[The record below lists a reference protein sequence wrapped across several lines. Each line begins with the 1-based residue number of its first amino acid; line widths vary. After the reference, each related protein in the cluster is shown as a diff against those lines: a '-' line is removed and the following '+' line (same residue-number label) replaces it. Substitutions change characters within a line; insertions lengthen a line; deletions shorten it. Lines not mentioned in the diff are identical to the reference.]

1 MRREGSAKAAPLQE
15 RFRLAEEIELKL
27 AASADVLSAVRSHP
41 AVAAIARGR
50 SRTMHLSTTYFDTP
64 QRDLAAAGVSLRVR
78 EAGGRWL
85 QTVKGGGAVAGG
97 LHRRA
102 EFEWPL
108 TTPRLDR
115 DKLAHTPWRKLFEA
129 KHGYRRVFATEFRRS
144 EQPIAFADG
153 TRAKLCLDVGE
164 IRAGRR
170 RVPVSEIEVELQAG
184 DPSRLFELA
193 SALAADLPV
202 RIEPASKAAR
212 GYALATQAD
221 VEPRRAHDV
230 DLGPD
235 ASVSAALA
243 TLGAE
248 CVSQMEINAA
258 AMAAGGDPEFLHQL
272 RVGWRRLKSLLKIA
286 ALFAAS
292 GSVEPLEAELRW
304 LGGELGPA
312 RDYDVFA
319 LETLPRIAA
328 QFRGEPGLRRLRAR
342 TAARRRKAGK
352 RARDAAASTR
362 VQKLLIALGAFFTAL
377 PRAMPAD
384 LPPLH
389 DWVKPILDA
398 RQHKL
403 RKRAKHA
410 HRLGAQERH
419 RARVAA
425 KKLRYTSEFFTSLFP
440 EKRGEAFVAALSK
453 LQSSL
458 GRLNDFQ
465 VAGRLIDQMAP
476 TQQAD
481 AAMARATGLVHG
493 WLAASTAAELKRLR
507 DVQHAF
513 RKCEPFWGA

>member
-1 MRREGSAKAAPLQE
+1 
-15 RFRLAEEIELKL
+15 LAEEIELKL
-27 AASADVLSAVRSHP
+27 TAPEDVLSAVRSHP

-64 QRDLAAAGVSLRVR
+64 QRDLAAAGVSLRLR
-78 EAGGRWL
+78 QAGGRWL
-85 QTVKGGGAVAGG
+85 QTVKGDGAAAGG

-102 EFEWPL
+102 EFEW
-108 TTPRLDR
+108 TVATPRLDR
-115 DKLAHTPWRKLFEA
+115 EKLAGTPWRKLFEA
-129 KHGYRRVFATEFRRS
+129 KRGYRRVFATEFRRS
-144 EQPIAFADG
+144 EQPITFADG
-153 TRAKLCLDVGE
+153 TRAKLCMDVGE

-170 RVPVSEIEVELQAG
+170 RAPVSEIEVELQAG
-184 DPSRLFELA
+184 DPSRLFELV
-193 SALAADLPV
+193 STLAADLPL

-212 GYALATQAD
+212 GYALATQSSIA
-221 VEPRRAHDV
+221 PRRAHDV
-230 DLGPD
+230 DFAADAGVLG
-235 ASVSAALA
+235 ALA

-248 CVSQMEINAA
+248 CVGQIEINAA
-258 AMAAGGDPEFLHQL
+258 AMAAGSDPEYLHQL
-272 RVGWRRLKSLLKIA
+272 RIGWRRLRSLLKIA
-286 ALFAAS
+286 APFAAA
-292 GSVEPLEAELRW
+292 GSLEPLEAELRW

-342 TAARRRKAGK
+342 TAARRRKAAK
-352 RARDAAASTR
+352 RACDAAASTR

-377 PRAMPAD
+377 PRAGPAD
-384 LPPLH
+384 VPPLR

-403 RKRAKHA
+403 RKRARHA
-410 HRLGAQERH
+410 QRLGAQERH

-425 KKLRYTSEFFTSLFP
+425 KKLRYTAEFFTSLFP
-440 EKRGEAFVAALSK
+440 DKRAQAFVGALSK
-453 LQSSL
+453 LQSAL
-458 GRLNDFQ
+458 GRLNDFE
-465 VAGRLIDQMAP
+465 VAALLLDQIAP

-481 AAMARATGLVHG
+481 AGIAHATGLVRG

-513 RKCEPFWGA
+513 RKCDPFWDA